1 MSDERLE
8 LDEPSKAV
16 LREARALLRAKERR
30 ESGQFLVEGRQG
42 VREALA
48 RPGVVRWLFVRWA
61 DARGNADLIE
71 LAREAGVPVYAVSE
85 QNLATMSDT
94 VSPQGVIA
102 VAHAVDVPLA
112 EALAPREGRPV
123 RLVVVCAQIRDPG
136 NAGTVIRCA
145 DAFGAD
151 AVILSTDSV
160 DLHNPKVVRASVGSM
175 FHLPIATG
183 VPLPEAL
190 DACRA
195 AGLKV
200 LATDGE
206 AGVTLLDLGDELA
219 APTAWVMGNEAWGLP
234 PEHAALADASVA
246 VPLYGHAE
254 SLNLATAAAICLYT
268 SATAQR
274 AAHS

>member
-151 AVILSTDSV
+151 AVIMSTDSV
-160 DLHNPKVVRASVGSM
+160 DLHNPKVVRASVGTL
-175 FHLPIATG
+175 FHLPIVTG
-183 VPLPEAL
+183 VELGAAL

-195 AGLKV
+195 AGMSV

-206 AGVTLLDLGDELA
+206 ADTTLLDLADDLA
-219 APTAWVMGNEAWGLP
+219 RPTAWVMGNEAWGLP
-234 PEHAALADASVA
+234 SEQLAMADRSVA
-246 VPLYGHAE
+246 VPLYGSAE

-274 AAHS
+274 AAAH